1 MFKAVTEII
10 LSLAVKVAIGTC
22 LYLESVNFLYAYVIF
37 ESYQAYLGVLR
48 MMKLGEALAGLE
60 KLGENVYALKS
71 KDGLP
76 RLRNVNKSSN
86 TNAASRV
93 GIDVDGD
100 GKIDGF
106 DTDGDGI
113 IDEVNKDGKE

>member
-1 MFKAVTEII
+1 MWKAVTEIV
-10 LSLAVKVAIGTC
+10 LSLAVKIAIGAC

-37 ESYQAYLGVLR
+37 ECYQAYLGVLR

-71 KDGLP
+71 KEGLP
-76 RLRNVNKSSN
+76 RLRKVDK
-86 TNAASRV
+86 V